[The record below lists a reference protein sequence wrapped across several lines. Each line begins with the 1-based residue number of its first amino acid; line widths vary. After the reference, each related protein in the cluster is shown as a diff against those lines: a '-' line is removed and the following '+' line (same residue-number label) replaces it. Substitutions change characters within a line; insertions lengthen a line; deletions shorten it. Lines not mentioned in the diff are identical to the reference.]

1 MGRFGLV
8 GPARLGGRDCGH
20 DCRDWAA
27 RLVGGAVDGAA
38 GGRGVAESA
47 GCPAVEGIVGCEGEG
62 VGGTARRPFRGEC
75 GAGRRGVAGAAAALV
90 VPAMGRMGLRFEGV
104 WWTCRHRW
112 SWRAA
117 AWVAWEVQGRGG
129 ALGQTMPQLLQ
140 VC

>member
-62 VGGTARRPFRGEC
+62 VGGHRPPALPRGVWCWEAWGSGGSGSAG
-75 GAGRRGVAGAAAALV
+75 GAGNGSDGA
-90 VPAMGRMGLRFEGV
+90 
-104 WWTCRHRW
+104 
-112 SWRAA
+112 
-117 AWVAWEVQGRGG
+117 EV
-129 ALGQTMPQLLQ
+129 
-140 VC
+140 